1 MSSEFSPP
9 AGSLALITGAAGG
22 IGSAIARRLAAVGCR
37 LLLADRSEALLAAVQ
52 SELQGAVEVTYAYD
66 QGDLASIETLTDQMP
81 TPTIVFNNAGILK
94 TGLMLDMDLHTIE
107 EIIRVNLTGPVLIA
121 RQLAPKMIADG
132 GGVIVNTASQLVFD
146 GATTRGAYAAAKAGL
161 VQFTRTAASEWAPLG
176 LRVVALAPGRTLTPM
191 NEALLADPKVR
202 ADALAGIPSGR
213 FAEADEI
220 ARLACFLA
228 SPAADYINGET
239 LIADGGF
246 VLTAGRPAP

>member
-1 MSSEFSPP
+1 MSSEFTPQ

-22 IGSAIARRLAAVGCR
+22 IGSAIARRLANAGCR
-37 LLLADRSEALLAAVQ
+37 LLLADRSESLLAAVQ
-52 SELQGAVEVTYAYD
+52 SELQGAVEATYAYD

-94 TGLMLDMDLHTIE
+94 TGLLLDMDPHTIE
-107 EIIRVNLTGPVLIA
+107 EIIRVNLTGPMLIA
-121 RQLAPKMIADG
+121 RQLAPKIIAAG
-132 GGVIVNTASQLVFD
+132 GGVIVNTSSQLAFD

-161 VQFTRTAASEWAPLG
+161 AQFTRTAASEWAPHG
-176 LRVVALAPGRTLTPM
+176 LRVAALAPGRTLTPM